1 MSCLKFNEKG
11 TYLTIRKLAEG
22 YLKEREKE
30 VTKRIL
36 SCQADLFLRDL
47 YLNVWAD
54 PDHVF
59 SEERKE
65 KEKNPTTNK
74 ILVKQKSGLHDP
86 LFSMMPTS

>member
-1 MSCLKFNEKG
+1 
-11 TYLTIRKLAEG
+11 LTIRKLAEG

-30 VTKRIL
+30 ITEENIIMSGRSI
-36 SCQADLFLRDL
+36 LRDL

-74 ILVKQKSGLHDP
+74 ILVKQKSSLHDP
-86 LFSMMPTS
+86 LFSMLPAS